1 MKIEALVSKVVEV
14 TWLDADGE
22 SGWSEYDD
30 DGQKITYL
38 KSYGLL
44 VDKGK
49 NFVVIAECKGSG
61 NNWSSIQ
68 RIPNQMVKR
77 VRVIESL

>member
-1 MKIEALVSKVVEV
+1 MKKLQVVEV

-22 SGWSEYDD
+22 SGWSEYDEK
-30 DGQKITYL
+30 GQDLSYL

-44 VDKGK
+44 VDKGD
-49 NFVVIAECKGSG
+49 NFIVIAECKGSG

-68 RIPNQMVKR
+68 RIPNQMVKK
-77 VRVIESL
+77 VRVIETL